1 MGTETMTEKI
11 RMLLYSDGSDVGEQA
26 LGLGKRIARAMAN
39 AVDIL
44 TIVGTPNQEDVSS
57 KEIEAAADE
66 LRASDVSVTIYRRL
80 GVMDQELLE
89 QADAT
94 DYDLVVI
101 GSRGRRGI
109 KRLLAG
115 SQACSI
121 LGGVTTS
128 VLVVKG
134 RERRRINHI
143 LACSAGGPASKET
156 IRFAA
161 RLAHALEASVTLLH
175 VMSQVALEER
185 AQGADLEA
193 EAEELMERETQEGI
207 HLGDMLE
214 ILHNE
219 DVEAQ
224 ALVRH
229 GLVVDEIVAEARE
242 GHFDMLVIGAHTTP
256 DIGGLLF
263 SNLSQQ
269 IMLAANRPILIVHQ
283 A

>member
-1 MGTETMTEKI
+1 MTEKI
-11 RMLLYSDGSDVGEQA
+11 RVLLYSDGSDVGGQA
-26 LGLGKRIARAMAN
+26 LALGKRIAMAMAS

-44 TIVGTPNQEDVSS
+44 SIARTPDQEAELS
-57 KEIEAAADE
+57 KEIEAAADK
-66 LRASDVSVTIYRRL
+66 LRASGISVTIYQRP
-80 GVMDQELLE
+80 GVMGQELLE

-94 DYDLVVI
+94 DYDLLVI

-115 SQACSI
+115 SRACTI

-134 RERRRINHI
+134 RERRKTSHI

-175 VMSQVALEER
+175 VMSQVALEEG

-193 EAEELMERETQEGI
+193 EAEELMEKEAREGV
-207 HLGDMLE
+207 HLEDMLE
-214 ILHNE
+214 ILHDE

-224 ALVRH
+224 ACVRH
-229 GLVVDEIVAEARE
+229 GLVVEEIMAEAKE

-263 SNLSQQ
+263 SDLSQQ
-269 IMLAANRPILIVHQ
+269 IMLAANRPVLIVHQ
-283 A
+283 E